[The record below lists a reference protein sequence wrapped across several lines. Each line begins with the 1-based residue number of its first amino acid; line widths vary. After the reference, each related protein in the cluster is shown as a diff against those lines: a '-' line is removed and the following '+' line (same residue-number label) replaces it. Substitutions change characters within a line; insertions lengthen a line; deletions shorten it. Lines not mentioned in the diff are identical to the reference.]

1 MKTRFL
7 ALLLVWVLVAC
18 TSTGQT
24 LPTPEP
30 SPSPEA
36 AGASPALVLTF
47 WHSWNGRPAQVLG
60 VLARR
65 YEREHPGVRI
75 RLEERPA
82 VTLVRDY
89 SEAVADGGAPQM
101 LLVLSRYLGELA
113 ENRYVLPLNEQ
124 RIDEAVAEIPPG
136 VVDGAR
142 IAGRLHSIPLTYD
155 SLVLF
160 YDRRQVA
167 APPATLVDLGSATS
181 APATETPDRSWGLAY
196 YLSAATTLPYIEAF
210 GGAVWGADGNVVLDT
225 EERRPG
231 TLSWLEWLKRLRADT
246 GAQAIDDFG
255 LVHAAIQAN
264 RAAATVD
271 WLHRLPDYQR
281 VWGTDA
287 VGVAALPRPEGD
299 VGVPR
304 TFVLSDL
311 VCINTVTTAQQ
322 RDAAIDFALYLASE
336 PAQQLLWTRAMRFP
350 ANGGAAVDGAAK
362 DALAASSGA
371 VPFPNTMREARAW
384 PLLDEMVRSVLAGSA
399 TPSEALDAAA
409 TGLRALP
416 AGP

>member
-1 MKTRFL
+1 M
-7 ALLLVWVLVAC
+7 
-18 TSTGQT
+18 Q
-24 LPTPEP
+24 PTPEP
-30 SPSPEA
+30 SPET
-36 AGASPALVLTF
+36 AGSSPALELTF
-47 WHSWNGRPAQVLG
+47 WHSWNGRAAQVLD

-65 YEREHPGVRI
+65 YERGHPGVRI

-101 LLVLSRYLGELA
+101 VLVLSRYLGELA

-167 APPATLVDLGSATS
+167 APPATLADLRSAAPTS
-181 APATETPDRSWGLAY
+181 ATETPDRSWGLAY

-210 GGAVWGADGNVVLDT
+210 GGAVWGPDGGVVLDT

-231 TLSWLEWLKRLRADT
+231 TLSWLEWLKSLRADT
-246 GAQAIDDFG
+246 GAQALDDFG

-281 VWGTDA
+281 VWGADA

-299 VGVPR
+299 AGVPR

-322 RDAAIDFALYLASE
+322 RAAAIDFALYLASE
-336 PAQQLLWTRAMRFP
+336 PAQELLWTRAMRFP
-350 ANGGAAVDGAAK
+350 AHRDAAVDGAAK

-371 VPFPNTMREARAW
+371 VPFPNTIREARAW
-384 PLLDEMVRSVLAGSA
+384 PLLDEMVRSVLSGSA

-409 TGLRALP
+409 TALRALP
-416 AGP
+416 ARP